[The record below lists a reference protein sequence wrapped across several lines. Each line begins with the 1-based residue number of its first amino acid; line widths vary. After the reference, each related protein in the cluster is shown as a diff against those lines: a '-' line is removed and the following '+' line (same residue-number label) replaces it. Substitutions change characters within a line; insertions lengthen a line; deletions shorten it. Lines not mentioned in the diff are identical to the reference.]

1 MSSVSEAAQ
10 GWAPPVIWERA
21 EAWAVDMAAVGET
34 AEEAEEGLVVAATV
48 IVLQQKCRR
57 RSA

>member
-34 AEEAEEGLVVAATV
+34 AEEAEEGLVVAATGSG
-48 IVLQQKCRR
+48 CMTGTRR
-57 RSA
+57 QS